1 MLICKQGYAEVND
14 FIAPKLPLIVAEFDG
29 GSEIRLPQRLVRA
42 DFTRRNRVRERLLM
56 RNRDD
61 DTLEPRSNRLLS
73 GFLQANSYSPMWDHI
88 QWIRCI
94 DQFPFPLIQ
103 SKYQGLFPSFPVD
116 SNGDRIFLRWNGKV
130 RELDKDTTMN
140 ELEIRKRYK
149 AAELVQDYVVDL
161 KADDIVKNIQEWDLN
176 QALK

>member
-1 MLICKQGYAEVND
+1 MLICKQSYAEVRD

-29 GSEIRLPQRLVRA
+29 GSEIRLPREWVRA

-73 GFLQANSYSPMWDHI
+73 SFFQANSPMWDHI

-103 SKYQGLFPSFPVD
+103 SIYHGPFPSFPVD
-116 SNGDRIFLRWNGKV
+116 SNGDRIPLRWNGKV
-130 RELDKDTTMN
+130 PELDKDTTMN

-149 AAELVQDYVVDL
+149 AAELVRDYVDDL
-161 KADDIVKNIQEWDLN
+161 KADDIVKHIQDWDLN